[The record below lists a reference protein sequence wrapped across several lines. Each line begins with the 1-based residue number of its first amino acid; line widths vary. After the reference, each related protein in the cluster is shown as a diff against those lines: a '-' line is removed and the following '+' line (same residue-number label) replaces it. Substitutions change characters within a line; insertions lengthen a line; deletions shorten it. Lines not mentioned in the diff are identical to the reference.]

1 MQTFFF
7 QFFVVGVTQ
16 HIKKSEELL
25 HAQRKT
31 NIPDFR
37 KQVNELISKET
48 QSTLPEFVTKMKDA
62 VLQTYEKRSEV
73 PKPTLERQTTKWE
86 RLHQVEV

>member
-1 MQTFFF
+1 M
-7 QFFVVGVTQ
+7 
-16 HIKKSEELL
+16 L

-31 NIPDFR
+31 YIPDFR